1 MNRSKNYNTC
11 RVLEEEIG
19 HNDIGNSFF
28 FSFSQIVLTSS
39 LFLLPFSLSEK
50 VTLAQNELQNA
61 ILNCRYYYY
70 ICLK

>member
-1 MNRSKNYNTC
+1 IDVKITI
-11 RVLEEEIG
+11 RVVYWKKKLVTIALAI
-19 HNDIGNSFF
+19 H
-28 FSFSQIVLTSS
+28 FSFLLVKLSS
-39 LFLLPFSLSEK
+39 PHHYFSFPFSLSEK